1 MRKIRSFK
9 DLDVWQ
15 RSVDFAVV
23 IYEITERFPSTESF
37 GLAAQMR
44 RASVSVASNIAEG
57 FGRSSKEF
65 SRYLQ
70 IALGSVAELE
80 TQIEIANRVGLLT
93 NENGHQL
100 ETELTIIGKQLT
112 MLRQKIIQSSK

>member
-1 MRKIRSFK
+1 MGKIRSFR

-15 RSVDFAVV
+15 RAVDFAAD
-23 IYEITERFPSTESF
+23 IYGTTEKFPSIESY

-44 RASVSVASNIAEG
+44 RASVSIASNIAEG

-80 TQIEIANRVGLLT
+80 TQIEIARRVGILT
-93 NENGHQL
+93 KEESYEL

-112 MLRQKIIQSSK
+112 VLRKRVNQSTN